1 MELYIIVA
9 GFIIFDIVTG
19 CIKASYSGSFDST
32 IMRKGGYH
40 KLSEVVVVI
49 GSALL
54 EYVCKT
60 VDLGI
65 NIPLLNVVS
74 IYICTTELISI
85 IENLSVVNPS
95 LGKFFKPYLQKLK
108 DKTNNE

>member
-1 MELYIIVA
+1 MELYVIVA

-19 CIKASYSGSFDST
+19 CIKASYSGSFNST
-32 IMRKGGYH
+32 IMRQGGYH
-40 KLSEVVVVI
+40 KLSEIVAVI

-54 EYVCKT
+54 EHACKI
-60 VDLGI
+60 VNLGI
-65 NIPLLNVVS
+65 DIPLLNVVS
-74 IYICTTELISI
+74 VYICATELISI

-95 LGKFFKPYLQKLK
+95 LEKLFKPYLQKLK